1 MYRVITFLTISR
13 YTTNGMDSRYY
24 VEAACNSGD
33 TKPTGEYITGSKCVE
48 VDTGKIFLYDEAA
61 EATDPWIEQFSM
73 KA

>member
-1 MYRVITFLTISR
+1 MYRVITFLTIPR
-13 YTTNGMDSRYY
+13 YATTGVDSRYY
-24 VEAACNSGD
+24 VEAACNSAD

-48 VDTGKIFLYDEAA
+48 VDTGKIFLYDETA